1 MTNVSEPTAEQLKE
15 SKLRDDL
22 NQQVRDEIG
31 DDENIKFPAKN
42 MLLQKYGV
50 IPPVLLEHEIEYWED
65 QLAIAGI
72 LDEYNVIKKVT
83 NESW

>member
-1 MTNVSEPTAEQLKE
+1 MATASVSVPEPTEEQVRAK
-15 SKLRDDL
+15 KLQDDL

-50 IPPVLLEHEIEYWED
+50 IPPVLLENEIEYWGMRGCEGD
-65 QLAIAGI
+65 
-72 LDEYNVIKKVT
+72 DY
-83 NESW
+83 ESDFE

>member
-31 DDENIKFPAKN
+31 DDENIKFPQKN
-42 MLLQKYGV
+42 ILLQKFGV
-50 IPPVLLEHEIEYWED
+50 IPPVLLEHEI
-65 QLAIAGI
+65 IAAEAFDGRA
-72 LDEYNVIKKVT
+72 
-83 NESW
+83 